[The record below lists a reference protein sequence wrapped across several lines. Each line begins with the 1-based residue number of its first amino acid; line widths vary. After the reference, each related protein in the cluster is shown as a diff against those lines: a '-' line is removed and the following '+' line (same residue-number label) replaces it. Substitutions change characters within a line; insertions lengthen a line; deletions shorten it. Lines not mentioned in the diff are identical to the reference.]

1 MKKFFLLTGLLV
13 FLATAA
19 FAQIAK
25 GNSAWV
31 SAKTVAVKSSTGFFA
46 SKRGTLAYGDQVSVL
61 QVKGSWA
68 EIRSSNGAVTGWI
81 ATSSLSA
88 RRIVATGSGSGAS
101 ASEVA
106 LAGKGFN
113 QEVENAYKADGD
125 LNYADVDKT
134 EAITVAEDVLLKF
147 ITDGHLFA
155 GEQQ

>member
-1 MKKFFLLTGLLV
+1 MKKFFLLAALLV

-19 FAQIAK
+19 FAQITR

-31 SAKTVAVKSSTGFFA
+31 SAKTVTLKSSTGFFA
-46 SKRGTLAYGDQVSVL
+46 SKRGDLAYGDQVSVL
-61 QVKGSWA
+61 QVNGKWA
-68 EIRSSNGAVTGWI
+68 EVRSTNGSVSGWI
-81 ATSSLSA
+81 ATTSLSA
-88 RRIVATGSGSGAS
+88 KRIIATGSNSGAS

-113 QEVENAYKADGD
+113 QEVENAYKADGA

-134 EAITVAEDVLLKF
+134 EAITVADDVLLKF
-147 ITDGHLFA
+147 ITDGHLIA